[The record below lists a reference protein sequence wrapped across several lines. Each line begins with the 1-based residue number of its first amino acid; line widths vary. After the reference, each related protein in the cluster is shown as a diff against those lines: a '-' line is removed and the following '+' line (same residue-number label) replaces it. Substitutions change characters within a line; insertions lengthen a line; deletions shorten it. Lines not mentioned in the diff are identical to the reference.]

1 MPEGR
6 YRVGPWPGLTASGAM
21 VLLGC
26 AVLLALT
33 QLVAGKPRQAL
44 PDVPVLALV
53 SLAPVLL
60 GTRVVRTP
68 GAASAI
74 CGAYLMPRTVMSLVE
89 PALDPPP
96 LLLVSALAF
105 DLGLWARAADLTRL
119 VHSWPWRNRVWRKRP
134 RSVDRHIGPWRAA
147 FAGGLYA
154 LALSVVEPPFAM
166 LYGADPSGWTPADLT
181 LAAGL
186 AVVGCALVALGVT
199 DRDTAS

>member
-1 MPEGR
+1 
-6 YRVGPWPGLTASGAM
+6 M

-26 AVLLALT
+26 AVLLAAT
-33 QLVAGKPRQAL
+33 QLVAGKARQAL
-44 PDVPVLALV
+44 PDVPVLAV
-53 SLAPVLL
+53 VTLAPVLL
-60 GTRVVRTP
+60 GTRIVRTP

-96 LLLVSALAF
+96 LLLVAALAF

-119 VHSWPWRNRVWRKRP
+119 VHTWPRRNRVWRKRP
-134 RSVDRHIGPWRAA
+134 GSVDRRIGPWRAA

-186 AVVGCALVALGVT
+186 AMAGCGLLAPSVT
-199 DRDTAS
+199 ARDTAS